1 MKTLYILFVTPLA
14 WIGLNR
20 IADDNL
26 LLGQFLAVLFF
37 AFILAY
43 IVKRLGEIK
52 DDYDDFTRGR

>member
-14 WIGLNR
+14 WIGLNK

-37 AFILAY
+37 GFILAY

-52 DDYDDFTRGR
+52 DDYDDFTGGR